1 MKKSDNLGDSYALSE
16 WNQHEQSSEFDVHIL
31 VPTLYDV
38 HVIVCLCIGIP
49 KQKYIL
55 HKV

>member
-1 MKKSDNLGDSYALSE
+1 MHYQSE
-16 WNQHEQSSEFDVHIL
+16 NQHEQSSEFDVHIL

-49 KQKYIL
+49 KQEYIL